1 MCKKV
6 KKFFKRPNTVSKCL
20 RKLSKRFKCSDEIK
34 RLEFSE
40 HIQGVRDLLKPKT
53 CSSTEFGEDVPTTE
67 SEISCWERTISD
79 LLTSGVIRRLEQ
91 LTPDSQNTW
100 TPNSSER
107 DTERFELGVP
117 TTTRTPRS
125 SIKQDAAPTTSRA
138 SRSSSLQDVTT
149 TLSNSRSKRRLEP
162 LPQDSKA
169 TRESSSKEDDLEVLK
184 RIENAENKTRML

>member
-107 DTERFELGVP
+107 DTERFELDVP

-125 SIKQDAAPTTSRA
+125 SIKQDAA
-138 SRSSSLQDVTT
+138 SLQDVTT
-149 TLSNSRSKRRLEP
+149 NLSNSRSKRRLEP